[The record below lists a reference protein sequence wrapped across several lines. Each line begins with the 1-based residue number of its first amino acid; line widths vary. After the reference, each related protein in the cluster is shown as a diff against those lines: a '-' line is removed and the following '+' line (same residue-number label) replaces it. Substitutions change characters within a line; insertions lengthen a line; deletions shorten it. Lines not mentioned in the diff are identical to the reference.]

1 MAKYTKQTV
10 TAEHMR
16 IAASYATD
24 AQAAFS
30 LGMRCLATFQRME
43 TDAGLAAAM
52 RALFGDNLA
61 LWQEMVED
69 EDLQRLIAKFEKNVE
84 WQKLLDVYQE
94 VSDGD

>member
-1 MAKYTKQTV
+1 MQTD
-10 TAEHMR
+10 T
-16 IAASYATD
+16 
-24 AQAAFS
+24 
-30 LGMRCLATFQRME
+30 GLAT
-43 TDAGLAAAM
+43 AM
-52 RALFGDNLA
+52 STLFGSNLA